1 MVVKTGEGRC
11 DRSHANGAVWSLEQA
26 EHSLGRHCEPSSLLD
41 SFRNLALEF
50 AERRWKKAG
59 QGVGARTGKEN
70 AKSKQ
75 ELRKSVLH
83 SALRDVVAVG
93 KVDEEDGARHYDHD
107 AEGADADED
116 AREQR
121 KSTGEL
127 SQTHKEGDR
136 GREVHES
143 REALNAGAAK
153 GAEEN
158 GAAVIEKGE
167 STGQTEDK
175 KGKVK
180 LR

>member
-1 MVVKTGEGRC
+1 MKAGERRC
-11 DRSHANGAVWSLEQA
+11 DRSHANGAVWSFEQA
-26 EHSLGRHCEPSSLLD
+26 ESSLTIYLEPPSFPD

-50 AERRWKKAG
+50 AECRWKKAD
-59 QGVGARTGKEN
+59 QGVGTRAGEEN

-83 SALRDVVAVG
+83 SALRDAVAVG
-93 KVDEEDGARHYDHD
+93 KVDEEDGTRHYDHD
-107 AEGADADED
+107 AESADADEN
-116 AREQR
+116 AREQG

-127 SQTHKEGDR
+127 RQSYQESNC
-136 GREVHES
+136 GREVCEC
-143 REALNAGAAK
+143 REAMNTGAAK
-153 GAEEN
+153 GAKEN

-175 KGKVK
+175 KGEVK

>member
-1 MVVKTGEGRC
+1 MKAGERRC
-11 DRSHANGAVWSLEQA
+11 DRSHAKGAVSEQA
-26 EHSLGRHCEPSSLLD
+26 ERSPRRHCEPSSLLD

-107 AEGADADED
+107 AESADADED
-116 AREQR
+116 AREQG

-127 SQTHKEGDR
+127 RQSYQEGNC
-136 GREVHES
+136 GREVCKCS
-143 REALNAGAAK
+143 EAMNTGAAK

-175 KGKVK
+175 KGEVE